1 MQIKIY
7 NTIQM
12 EEQTELIEEIHDCQ
26 WTNKGDYDYLIHQN
40 SQNEKVVIKLN
51 HKELVMT
58 RFSNPKSIMRFLKGN
73 LDFATIPTSMGVQR
87 LVTRTKIFQ
96 LDRGSQQL
104 HLIYD
109 LLTDP
114 EADRP
119 LASYDMRIAW
129 GD

>member
-73 LDFATIPTSMGVQR
+73 LDFAAIPTSMGVQR
-87 LVTRTKIFQ
+87 LVTRTKTFQ
-96 LDRGSQQL
+96 LDRDSQQL